1 MARIRGAL
9 EIRREKYF
17 EEEARIIAKVLQDGE
32 QRKNFHRK
40 RRVIHPTYFGT
51 VHELRLLNLRTG

>member
-9 EIRREKYF
+9 ETRREKYF

-40 RRVIHPTYFGT
+40 RRKIYRTYFGNGDECA
-51 VHELRLLNLRTG
+51 VC